1 MSGIGRRRGHRRLAP
16 VAAGLAGE
24 PVDRPMYECN
34 PVRDDMVIVDASN
47 WLFAKSGVHDG
58 DRLAGLV
65 GAEYDRVMTY
75 APTPRSLEVLAHSPV
90 DCHGLQGHADMAYYT
105 TSSGA
110 GVFDSATSLW
120 TTALGQYCVV
130 SGHCG
135 TRAHVVLRVTVN
147 LLRAFAAGPAGIK
160 HPSVTNLDALG
171 LTLAHPIDP

>member
-1 MSGIGRRRGHRRLAP
+1 
-16 VAAGLAGE
+16 
-24 PVDRPMYECN
+24 
-34 PVRDDMVIVDASN
+34 MVIVEASN

-75 APTPRSLEVLAHSPV
+75 APTPRSLEVLTHSPV

-130 SGHCG
+130 SGHAELV
-135 TRAHVVLRVTVN
+135 RMSSSA
-147 LLRAFAAGPAGIK
+147 
-160 HPSVTNLDALG
+160 
-171 LTLAHPIDP
+171 